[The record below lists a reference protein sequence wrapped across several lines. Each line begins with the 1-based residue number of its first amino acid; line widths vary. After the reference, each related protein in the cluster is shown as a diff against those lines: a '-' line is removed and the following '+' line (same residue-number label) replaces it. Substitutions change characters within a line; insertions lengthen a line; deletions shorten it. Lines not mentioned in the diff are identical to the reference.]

1 MLKKTFSANIRNLF
15 KWPNPLL
22 LSFRQ
27 ELRWSDHL
35 LQLLQ
40 VAVADLCS
48 ILQQLNQSKALLL
61 FAQTHVNAST
71 HTHAHSRSKRR
82 GESGWWRCVFSA
94 GTRIITT
101 PPPALFPFPPR
112 SAAFLIVFEHRGS
125 RASVILKTERDACAN
140 FLINAF
146 CFWGACKPLLL
157 YSHSYQ
163 YGCPT
168 QLSKKDLYWPCPIH
182 IEHPIGRR
190 SVD

>member
-1 MLKKTFSANIRNLF
+1 MLKKTFSANKRNLF

-125 RASVILKTERDACAN
+125 GASVILKTERDACAN
-140 FLINAF
+140 FLINAVVSEVPVNR
-146 CFWGACKPLLL
+146 CC
-157 YSHSYQ
+157 
-163 YGCPT
+163 CT
-168 QLSKKDLYWPCPIH
+168 VIH
-182 IEHPIGRR
+182 ISMVVQR
-190 SVD
+190 SSQRKTFTDLVLFT